1 MGNRSGG
8 VETNKWG
15 PIQFELV
22 GFAGETHDWP
32 DEWLHN
38 IAEDIVAPLY
48 RVGLCDFTLPPLG
61 FLGADSGSISSEYA
75 PQRLTEAQWLVF
87 HGICGH
93 QHAPENGDRWD
104 PGKLNVPRII
114 EHAKV
119 LLGDSP
125 APAEGENKM
134 ELIVGPLKGQVG
146 NVAVLVV
153 GDRPLHFWPG
163 GQGAHN
169 MYGVPTAAS
178 DWRSEFAPTVEVT
191 PLLNDNYGVNAEIM
205 KRILDGTQVS
215 I

>member
-1 MGNRSGG
+1 
-8 VETNKWG
+8 
-15 PIQFELV
+15 
-22 GFAGETHDWP
+22 
-32 DEWLHN
+32 
-38 IAEDIVAPLY
+38 
-48 RVGLCDFTLPPLG
+48 
-61 FLGADSGSISSEYA
+61 
-75 PQRLTEAQWLVF
+75 
-87 HGICGH
+87 
-93 QHAPENGDRWD
+93 
-104 PGKLNVPRII
+104 LNVPRII